1 MLLTEYLERYASL
14 LRTRLAAA
22 RRNALL
28 AGALFAGAI
37 LAALWLNLSTEP
49 DSRSTFLNVTVLVLL
64 GLGCVSTWSRWET
77 IKEIMQLTEEL
88 HAAGT
93 GSSPNDEAVKR

>member
-1 MLLTEYLERYASL
+1 MLSTEYLEHYGSL

-28 AGALFAGAI
+28 AGTMFAIAI

-49 DSRSTFLNVTVLVLL
+49 SSRSAFLNLTVLVLL
-64 GLGCVSTWSRWET
+64 GLGSVSTWSRWET
-77 IKEIMQLTEEL
+77 IQEIVQLTEEL
-88 HAAGT
+88 HAAGRA
-93 GSSPNDEAVKR
+93 SRPNSQVG